1 MKKIFKKNIL
11 NFMCVGLIL
20 TVCLWN
26 LRDYDYI
33 RSVDEFGY
41 FGVAASFAGWDW
53 RDVLAT
59 SDYYSF
65 GYSFLLF
72 PFMLLARLGLPMAL
86 IYKAVILLN
95 GCFLVGVFVLV
106 MHVQRKVFSDFPDQ
120 LQSVTALMVALYIAN
135 AVQSNTA
142 GVEMCL
148 RFLFWAILS
157 TLISFVKKPGI
168 GNSTLLI
175 GLSIYIFTVHMRAIG
190 VSIAVAGVLALYV
203 ISHIKAINK
212 KLLIYIIGLI
222 VVGILAFGGMKRYIT
237 SEVYVN
243 KYEKSKQEITD
254 ESVELDAQVEKIS
267 SSNVNDLQANIG
279 GAAELLT
286 RNGIKDLILSFC
298 GKLFYAFSA
307 TILLGAVGFMIA
319 IRKIWEAIIN
329 KVKRRNET
337 PWGTLQWYVF
347 FSFFALCN
355 SLGVSAIF
363 KCMPFYREGALY
375 LCQVETIVFGRYA
388 DFALGGVMVLGIY
401 GLYHCKEYFLQI
413 IISVMGFLGLSWIVQ
428 YQFDAMIVNLAND
441 KIADFRINQTP
452 WCAILSNGD
461 INYFAYYVAVVSLGI
476 FTVLLFT
483 SFYSKPKFNL
493 FAMGMLAVCIM
504 WGAMEV
510 KYSDEYNQSKS
521 YRDDQIKTVWNWI
534 EMTDSNTDI
543 YYIGN
548 NYGDGGSDVKILQW
562 MLGKRSIHV
571 RTLED
576 ADKIDNAN
584 VIVLCGSDSKKISE
598 YLDAQRLL
606 IFDSKALR
614 VYTTYLR

>member
-1 MKKIFKKNIL
+1 MKKFFKKNIL

-72 PFMLLARLGLPMAL
+72 PFMLLARLGIPMAL

-106 MHVQRKVFSDFPDQ
+106 MHVQRKVFSDFPNQ

-190 VSIAVAGVLALYV
+190 VSIAVAGVLVLYV

-307 TILLGAVGFMIA
+307 TILLGAVGFMVA

-452 WCAILSNGD
+452 WCYILSNGD

-476 FTVLLFT
+476 FSVLLFM
-483 SFYSKPKFNL
+483 SFYSKKRLNL

-510 KYSDEYNQSKS
+510 KYSDGYNQSKS

-562 MLGKRSIHV
+562 MLGERSIHV

-576 ADKIDNAN
+576 ADKIDNTN

-606 IFDSKALR
+606 IFDSEALR

>member
-1 MKKIFKKNIL
+1 MKAFIKKNIV
-11 NFMCVGLIL
+11 NFICAGLIL

-53 RDVLAT
+53 GDVLAT

-65 GYSFLLF
+65 GYSFLLV
-72 PFMLLARLGLPMAL
+72 PFMLLARLGIPMAL
-86 IYKAVILLN
+86 IYKAAILLN
-95 GCFLVGVFVLV
+95 GCFLVGVFALV
-106 MHVQRKVFSDFPDQ
+106 IHVQREIFPDFPDQ
-120 LQSVTALMVALYIAN
+120 LQSAAALMMALYIAN

-157 TLISFVKKPGI
+157 TLISFVKKPGM

-190 VSIAVAGVLALYV
+190 VSIAVVGVLALYV

-307 TILLGAVGFMIA
+307 TILLGAVGFMVA

-452 WCAILSNGD
+452 WCYILSNGD

-476 FTVLLFT
+476 FSVLLFM
-483 SFYSKPKFNL
+483 SFYSKKRLNL

-562 MLGKRSIHV
+562 MLGERSIHV

-576 ADKIDNAN
+576 ADKIDNTN
-584 VIVLCGSDSKKISE
+584 VIVLCGSDSKEISE

-606 IFDSKALR
+606 IFDSEALR

>member
-1 MKKIFKKNIL
+1 MKAFIKKNIV
-11 NFMCVGLIL
+11 NFICAGLIL

-53 RDVLAT
+53 GDVLAT

-65 GYSFLLF
+65 GYSFLLV
-72 PFMLLARLGLPMAL
+72 PFMLLARLGIPMAL

-95 GCFLVGVFVLV
+95 GCFLVGVFALV
-106 MHVQRKVFSDFPDQ
+106 MHVQREIFPDFPDQ
-120 LQSVTALMVALYIAN
+120 LQSAAALMMALYIAN

-212 KLLIYIIGLI
+212 KLLIYMIGLI

-307 TILLGAVGFMIA
+307 TILLGAVGFMVA

-363 KCMPFYREGALY
+363 KCMPFYREGVLY

-452 WCAILSNGD
+452 WCYILSNGD

-476 FTVLLFT
+476 FSVLLFM
-483 SFYSKPKFNL
+483 SFYSKKRLNL

-562 MLGKRSIHV
+562 MLGERSIHV

-576 ADKIDNAN
+576 ADKIDNTN
-584 VIVLCGSDSKKISE
+584 VIVLCGSDSKEISE

-606 IFDSKALR
+606 IFDSEALR

>member
-1 MKKIFKKNIL
+1 MKAFIKKNIV
-11 NFMCVGLIL
+11 NFICAGLIL

-53 RDVLAT
+53 GDVLAT

-65 GYSFLLF
+65 GYSFLLV
-72 PFMLLARLGLPMAL
+72 PFMLLARLGIPMAL

-95 GCFLVGVFVLV
+95 GCFLVGVFALV
-106 MHVQRKVFSDFPDQ
+106 MHVQREIFPDFPDQ
-120 LQSVTALMVALYIAN
+120 LQSAAALMMALYIAN

-190 VSIAVAGVLALYV
+190 VSIAVAGVLVLYV

-212 KLLIYIIGLI
+212 KLLIYMIGLI

-254 ESVELDAQVEKIS
+254 ESVELGAQVEKIS

-307 TILLGAVGFMIA
+307 TILLGAVGFMVA
-319 IRKIWEAIIN
+319 IRKIWEVIIN

-347 FSFFALCN
+347 FSLFALCN

-401 GLYHCKEYFLQI
+401 GLYHCKEYFFQI
-413 IISVMGFLGLSWIVQ
+413 IISIMCFLGLSWIVQ

-452 WCAILSNGD
+452 WCYILSNGD
-461 INYFAYYVAVVSLGI
+461 INYFAYYVAVVSLSI
-476 FTVLLFT
+476 FTILLFL
-483 SFYSKPKFNL
+483 SFYSKRKFNL
-493 FAMGMLAVCIM
+493 FAVGMLAVCIM

-521 YRDDQIKTVWNWI
+521 YRDEQIKTVWNWI

-543 YYIGN
+543 YYIAN

-562 MLGKRSIHV
+562 MLGERSIHV

-576 ADKIDNAN
+576 TDKIDDTN
-584 VIVLCGSDSKKISE
+584 VIVLCGSNSKKISE
-598 YLDAQRLL
+598 YLDAQRML
-606 IFDSKALR
+606 IFDSEAMR

>member
-1 MKKIFKKNIL
+1 MKAFIKKNIV
-11 NFMCVGLIL
+11 NFICAGLIL

-41 FGVAASFAGWDW
+41 FGVAAFFAGWDW
-53 RDVLAT
+53 GDVLAT

-65 GYSFLLF
+65 GYSFLLV
-72 PFMLLARLGLPMAL
+72 PFMLLARLGIPMAL

-95 GCFLVGVFVLV
+95 GCFLVGVFALV
-106 MHVQRKVFSDFPDQ
+106 MHVQREIFPDFPDQ
-120 LQSVTALMVALYIAN
+120 LQSAAALMMALYIAN

-307 TILLGAVGFMIA
+307 TILLGAVGFMVA

-452 WCAILSNGD
+452 WCYILSNGD

-476 FTVLLFT
+476 FSVLLFM
-483 SFYSKPKFNL
+483 SFYSKKRLNL

-562 MLGKRSIHV
+562 MLGERSIHV

-576 ADKIDNAN
+576 ADKIDNTN

-606 IFDSKALR
+606 IFDSEALR

>member
-1 MKKIFKKNIL
+1 MKAFIKKNIV
-11 NFMCVGLIL
+11 NFICAGLIL

-53 RDVLAT
+53 GDVLAT

-65 GYSFLLF
+65 GYSFLLV
-72 PFMLLARLGLPMAL
+72 PFMLLARLGIPMAL

-95 GCFLVGVFVLV
+95 GCFLVGVFALV
-106 MHVQRKVFSDFPDQ
+106 MHVQREIFPDFPDQ
-120 LQSVTALMVALYIAN
+120 LQSAAALMMALYIAN

-212 KLLIYIIGLI
+212 KLLIYMIGLI

-307 TILLGAVGFMIA
+307 TILLGAVGFMVA

-452 WCAILSNGD
+452 WCYILSNGD

-476 FTVLLFT
+476 FSVLLFM
-483 SFYSKPKFNL
+483 SFYSKKRLNL

-562 MLGKRSIHV
+562 MLGERSIHV

-576 ADKIDNAN
+576 ADKIDNTN
-584 VIVLCGSDSKKISE
+584 VIVLCGSDSKEISE

-606 IFDSKALR
+606 IFDSEALR

>member
-1 MKKIFKKNIL
+1 MKVFIKKNIV
-11 NFMCVGLIL
+11 NFICAGLIL

-53 RDVLAT
+53 GDVLAT

-65 GYSFLLF
+65 GYSFLLV
-72 PFMLLARLGLPMAL
+72 PFMLLARLGIPMAL

-95 GCFLVGVFVLV
+95 GCFLVGVFALV
-106 MHVQRKVFSDFPDQ
+106 MHVQREIFPDFPDQ
-120 LQSVTALMVALYIAN
+120 LQSAAALMMALYIAN

-190 VSIAVAGVLALYV
+190 VSIAVAGVLVLYV

-212 KLLIYIIGLI
+212 KLLIYMIGLI

-307 TILLGAVGFMIA
+307 TILLGAVGFMVA

-388 DFALGGVMVLGIY
+388 DFALGGVMALGIY
-401 GLYHCKEYFLQI
+401 GLYHCKEYFFQI
-413 IISVMGFLGLSWIVQ
+413 IISVMCFLGLSWIVQ

-452 WCAILSNGD
+452 WCYILSNGD
-461 INYFAYYVAVVSLGI
+461 INYFAYYVAVVSLSI
-476 FTVLLFT
+476 FTMLLFL
-483 SFYSKPKFNL
+483 SFYSKRKFNL
-493 FAMGMLAVCIM
+493 FAVGMLAVCIM

-521 YRDDQIKTVWNWI
+521 YRDEQIKTVWNWI

-543 YYIGN
+543 YYIAN

-562 MLGKRSIHV
+562 MLGERSIHV

-576 ADKIDNAN
+576 TDKIDDTN
-584 VIVLCGSDSKKISE
+584 VIVLCGSNSKKILE
-598 YLDAQRLL
+598 YLDAQRML
-606 IFDSKALR
+606 IFDSEAMR

>member
-1 MKKIFKKNIL
+1 MKAFIKKNIV
-11 NFMCVGLIL
+11 NFICAGLIL

-53 RDVLAT
+53 GDVLAT

-65 GYSFLLF
+65 GYSFLLV
-72 PFMLLARLGLPMAL
+72 PFMLLARLGIPMAL

-95 GCFLVGVFVLV
+95 GCFLVGVFALV
-106 MHVQRKVFSDFPDQ
+106 MHVQREIFPDFPDQ
-120 LQSVTALMVALYIAN
+120 LQSAAALMMALYIAN

-212 KLLIYIIGLI
+212 KLLIYMIGLI

-307 TILLGAVGFMIA
+307 TILLGAVGFMVA

-452 WCAILSNGD
+452 WCYILSNGD

-476 FTVLLFT
+476 FSVLLFM
-483 SFYSKPKFNL
+483 SFYSKKRLNL

-562 MLGKRSIHV
+562 MLRERSIHV

-576 ADKIDNAN
+576 ADKIDNTN
-584 VIVLCGSDSKKISE
+584 VIVLCGSDSKEISE

-606 IFDSKALR
+606 IFDSEALR

>member
-1 MKKIFKKNIL
+1 MKAFIKKNIV
-11 NFMCVGLIL
+11 NFICAGLIL

-53 RDVLAT
+53 GDVLAT

-65 GYSFLLF
+65 GYSFLLV
-72 PFMLLARLGLPMAL
+72 PFMLLARLGIPMAL

-95 GCFLVGVFVLV
+95 GCFLVGVFALV
-106 MHVQRKVFSDFPDQ
+106 MHVQREIFPDFPDQ
-120 LQSVTALMVALYIAN
+120 LQSAAALIMALYIAN

-190 VSIAVAGVLALYV
+190 VSIAVAGVLVLYV

-307 TILLGAVGFMIA
+307 TILLGAVGFMVA

-452 WCAILSNGD
+452 WCYILSNGD

-476 FTVLLFT
+476 FSVLLFM
-483 SFYSKPKFNL
+483 SFYSKKRLNL

-562 MLGKRSIHV
+562 MLGERSIHV

-576 ADKIDNAN
+576 ADKIDNTN
-584 VIVLCGSDSKKISE
+584 VIVLCGSDSKEISE

-606 IFDSKALR
+606 IFDSEALR

>member
-72 PFMLLARLGLPMAL
+72 PFMLLARLGIPMAL

-106 MHVQRKVFSDFPDQ
+106 MHVQRKVFSDFPNQ

-307 TILLGAVGFMIA
+307 TILLGAVGFMVA

-452 WCAILSNGD
+452 WCYILSNGD

-476 FTVLLFT
+476 FSVLLFM
-483 SFYSKPKFNL
+483 SFYSKKRLNL

-562 MLGKRSIHV
+562 MLGERSIHV

-576 ADKIDNAN
+576 ADKIDNTN

-606 IFDSKALR
+606 IFDSEALR

>member
-72 PFMLLARLGLPMAL
+72 PFMLLARLGIPMAL

-106 MHVQRKVFSDFPDQ
+106 MHVQRKVFSDFPNQ

-307 TILLGAVGFMIA
+307 TILLGAVGFMVA

-452 WCAILSNGD
+452 WCYILSNGD

-476 FTVLLFT
+476 FSVLLFM
-483 SFYSKPKFNL
+483 SFYSKKRLNL
-493 FAMGMLAVCIM
+493 FAMGMLAVCIV

-562 MLGKRSIHV
+562 MLGERSIHV

-576 ADKIDNAN
+576 ADKIDNTN

-606 IFDSKALR
+606 IFDSEALR

>member
-1 MKKIFKKNIL
+1 MKKNFKKNIL

-53 RDVLAT
+53 GDVLAT

-72 PFMLLARLGLPMAL
+72 PFMLLARLGIPMAL

-106 MHVQRKVFSDFPDQ
+106 MHVQRKVFSDFPNQ

-157 TLISFVKKPGI
+157 SLISFVKKPGI

-190 VSIAVAGVLALYV
+190 VSIAVAGVLVLYV

-212 KLLIYIIGLI
+212 KLLIYMIGLI

-237 SEVYVN
+237 SEVYAN

-267 SSNVNDLQANIG
+267 SNNVNDLQANIG

-307 TILLGAVGFMIA
+307 TILLGAAGFMVA

-337 PWGTLQWYVF
+337 SWGTLQWYVF

-388 DFALGGVMVLGIY
+388 DFALGGVMALGIY
-401 GLYHCKEYFLQI
+401 GLYHCKEYFFQI
-413 IISVMGFLGLSWIVQ
+413 IISVMCFLGLSWIVQ

-452 WCAILSNGD
+452 WCYILSNGD

-476 FTVLLFT
+476 FTMLLFL
-483 SFYSKPKFNL
+483 SFYSKRKFNL

-521 YRDDQIKTVWNWI
+521 YRDEQIKTVWNWI

-543 YYIGN
+543 YYIAN

-562 MLGKRSIHV
+562 MLGERSIHV

-576 ADKIDNAN
+576 TDKIDDTN
-584 VIVLCGSDSKKISE
+584 VIVLCGSNSKKISE
-598 YLDAQRLL
+598 YLDGQRML
-606 IFDSKALR
+606 IFDSEAMR

>member
-1 MKKIFKKNIL
+1 MKAFIKKNIV
-11 NFMCVGLIL
+11 NFICAGLIL

-26 LRDYDYI
+26 LRDYDHI

-53 RDVLAT
+53 GDVLAT

-65 GYSFLLF
+65 GYSFLLV
-72 PFMLLARLGLPMAL
+72 PFMLLARLGIPMAL

-95 GCFLVGVFVLV
+95 GCFLVGVFALV
-106 MHVQRKVFSDFPDQ
+106 MHVQREIFPDFPDQ
-120 LQSVTALMVALYIAN
+120 LQSAAALMMALYIAN

-212 KLLIYIIGLI
+212 KLLIYMIGLI

-307 TILLGAVGFMIA
+307 TILLGAVGFMVA

-452 WCAILSNGD
+452 WCYILSNGD

-476 FTVLLFT
+476 FSVLLFM
-483 SFYSKPKFNL
+483 SFYSKKRLNL

-562 MLGKRSIHV
+562 MLGERSIHV

-576 ADKIDNAN
+576 ADKIDNTN
-584 VIVLCGSDSKKISE
+584 VIVLCGSDSKEISE

-606 IFDSKALR
+606 IFDSEALR

>member
-1 MKKIFKKNIL
+1 MKAFIKKNIV
-11 NFMCVGLIL
+11 NFICAGLIL

-53 RDVLAT
+53 GDVLAT

-65 GYSFLLF
+65 GYSFLLV
-72 PFMLLARLGLPMAL
+72 PFMLLARLGIPMAL

-95 GCFLVGVFVLV
+95 GCFLVGVFALV
-106 MHVQRKVFSDFPDQ
+106 MHVQREIFPDFPDQ
-120 LQSVTALMVALYIAN
+120 LQSAAALIMALYIAN

-190 VSIAVAGVLALYV
+190 VSIAVAGVLVLYV

-307 TILLGAVGFMIA
+307 TILLGAVGFMVA

-452 WCAILSNGD
+452 WCYILSNGD

-476 FTVLLFT
+476 FSVLLFM
-483 SFYSKPKFNL
+483 SFYSKKRLNL

-562 MLGKRSIHV
+562 MLGERSIHV

-576 ADKIDNAN
+576 ADKIDNTN

-606 IFDSKALR
+606 IFDSEALR

>member
-72 PFMLLARLGLPMAL
+72 PFMLLARLGIPMAL

-106 MHVQRKVFSDFPDQ
+106 MHVQRKVFSDFPNQ

-212 KLLIYIIGLI
+212 KLLIYMIGLI

-307 TILLGAVGFMIA
+307 TILLGAVGFMVA

-452 WCAILSNGD
+452 WCYILSNGD

-476 FTVLLFT
+476 FSVLLFM
-483 SFYSKPKFNL
+483 SFYSKKRLNL

-562 MLGKRSIHV
+562 MLGERSIHV

-576 ADKIDNAN
+576 ADKIDNTN

-606 IFDSKALR
+606 IFDSEALR

>member
-1 MKKIFKKNIL
+1 MKAFIKKNIV
-11 NFMCVGLIL
+11 NFICAGLIL

-53 RDVLAT
+53 GDVLAT

-65 GYSFLLF
+65 GYSFLLV
-72 PFMLLARLGLPMAL
+72 PFMLLARLGIPMAL

-95 GCFLVGVFVLV
+95 GCFLVGVFALV
-106 MHVQRKVFSDFPDQ
+106 MHVQREIFPGFPDQ
-120 LQSVTALMVALYIAN
+120 LQSAAALIMALYIAN

-190 VSIAVAGVLALYV
+190 VSIAVAGVLVLYV

-212 KLLIYIIGLI
+212 KLLIYMIGLI

-307 TILLGAVGFMIA
+307 TILLGAVGFMVA

-388 DFALGGVMVLGIY
+388 DFALGGVMALGIY
-401 GLYHCKEYFLQI
+401 GLYHCKEYFFQI
-413 IISVMGFLGLSWIVQ
+413 IISVMCFLGLSWIVQ

-452 WCAILSNGD
+452 WCYILSNGD
-461 INYFAYYVAVVSLGI
+461 INYFAYYVAVVSLSI
-476 FTVLLFT
+476 FTMLLFL
-483 SFYSKPKFNL
+483 SFYSKRKFNL
-493 FAMGMLAVCIM
+493 FAVGMLAVCII

-521 YRDDQIKTVWNWI
+521 YRDEQIKTVWNWI

-543 YYIGN
+543 YYIAN

-562 MLGKRSIHV
+562 MLGERSIHV

-576 ADKIDNAN
+576 TDKIDDTN
-584 VIVLCGSDSKKISE
+584 VIVLCGSNSKKILE
-598 YLDAQRLL
+598 YLDAQRML
-606 IFDSKALR
+606 IFDSEAMR

>member
-1 MKKIFKKNIL
+1 
-11 NFMCVGLIL
+11 MCVGLIL

-72 PFMLLARLGLPMAL
+72 PFMLLARLGIPMAL

-106 MHVQRKVFSDFPDQ
+106 MHVQRKVFSDFPNQ

-307 TILLGAVGFMIA
+307 TILLGAVGFMVA

-452 WCAILSNGD
+452 WCYILSNGD

-476 FTVLLFT
+476 FSVLLFM
-483 SFYSKPKFNL
+483 SFYSKKRLNL
-493 FAMGMLAVCIM
+493 FAMGMLAVCIV

-562 MLGKRSIHV
+562 MLGERSIHV

-576 ADKIDNAN
+576 ADKIDNTN

-606 IFDSKALR
+606 IFDSEALR

>member
-1 MKKIFKKNIL
+1 MKAFIKKNIV
-11 NFMCVGLIL
+11 NFICAGLIL

-53 RDVLAT
+53 GDVLAT

-65 GYSFLLF
+65 GYSFLLV
-72 PFMLLARLGLPMAL
+72 PFMLLARLGIPMAL

-95 GCFLVGVFVLV
+95 GCFLVGVFALV
-106 MHVQRKVFSDFPDQ
+106 MHVQREVFPDFPDQ
-120 LQSVTALMVALYIAN
+120 LQSAAALMMALYIAN

-212 KLLIYIIGLI
+212 KLLIYMIGLI

-254 ESVELDAQVEKIS
+254 ESVELGAQVEKIS

-307 TILLGAVGFMIA
+307 TILLGAVGFMVA
-319 IRKIWEAIIN
+319 IRKIWEVIIN

-337 PWGTLQWYVF
+337 PWGTLQWYIF
-347 FSFFALCN
+347 FSLFALCN

-401 GLYHCKEYFLQI
+401 GLYHCKEYFFQI
-413 IISVMGFLGLSWIVQ
+413 IISIMCFLGLSWIVQ

-452 WCAILSNGD
+452 WCYILSNGD
-461 INYFAYYVAVVSLGI
+461 INYFAYYVAVVSLSI
-476 FTVLLFT
+476 FTMLLFL
-483 SFYSKPKFNL
+483 SFYSKRKFNL
-493 FAMGMLAVCIM
+493 FAVGMLAVCIM

-521 YRDDQIKTVWNWI
+521 YRDEQIKTVWNWI

-543 YYIGN
+543 YYIAN

-562 MLGKRSIHV
+562 MLGERSIHV

-576 ADKIDNAN
+576 TDKIDDTN
-584 VIVLCGSDSKKISE
+584 VIVLCGSNSKKISE
-598 YLDAQRLL
+598 YLDAQRML
-606 IFDSKALR
+606 IFDSEAMR

>member
-1 MKKIFKKNIL
+1 MKVFIKKNIV
-11 NFMCVGLIL
+11 NFICAGLIL

-53 RDVLAT
+53 GDVLAT

-65 GYSFLLF
+65 GYSFLLV
-72 PFMLLARLGLPMAL
+72 PFMLLARLGIPMAL

-95 GCFLVGVFVLV
+95 GCFLVGVFALV
-106 MHVQRKVFSDFPDQ
+106 MHVQREIFPDFPDQ
-120 LQSVTALMVALYIAN
+120 LQSAAALMMALYIAN

-190 VSIAVAGVLALYV
+190 VSIAVAGVLVLYV

-212 KLLIYIIGLI
+212 KLLIYMVGLI

-254 ESVELDAQVEKIS
+254 ESVELGAQVEKIS

-307 TILLGAVGFMIA
+307 TILLGAVGFMVA
-319 IRKIWEAIIN
+319 IRKIWEVIIN

-347 FSFFALCN
+347 FSLFALCN

-388 DFALGGVMVLGIY
+388 DFALG
-401 GLYHCKEYFLQI
+401 
-413 IISVMGFLGLSWIVQ
+413 LS
-428 YQFDAMIVNLAND
+428 L
-441 KIADFRINQTP
+441 
-452 WCAILSNGD
+452 
-461 INYFAYYVAVVSLGI
+461 
-476 FTVLLFT
+476 
-483 SFYSKPKFNL
+483 
-493 FAMGMLAVCIM
+493 
-504 WGAMEV
+504 
-510 KYSDEYNQSKS
+510 
-521 YRDDQIKTVWNWI
+521 
-534 EMTDSNTDI
+534 
-543 YYIGN
+543 
-548 NYGDGGSDVKILQW
+548 
-562 MLGKRSIHV
+562 IH
-571 RTLED
+571 
-576 ADKIDNAN
+576 I
-584 VIVLCGSDSKKISE
+584 
-598 YLDAQRLL
+598 
-606 IFDSKALR
+606 
-614 VYTTYLR
+614 

>member
-1 MKKIFKKNIL
+1 
-11 NFMCVGLIL
+11 MCVGLIL

-576 ADKIDNAN
+576 ADKIDNKN

>member
-1 MKKIFKKNIL
+1 MKAFIKKNIV
-11 NFMCVGLIL
+11 NFICAGLIL

-53 RDVLAT
+53 GDVLAT

-65 GYSFLLF
+65 GYSFLLV
-72 PFMLLARLGLPMAL
+72 PFMLLARLGIPMAL

-95 GCFLVGVFVLV
+95 GCFLVGVFALV
-106 MHVQRKVFSDFPDQ
+106 MHVQREIFPDFPDQ
-120 LQSVTALMVALYIAN
+120 LQSAAALMMALYIAN

-190 VSIAVAGVLALYV
+190 VSIAVAGVLVLYV

-212 KLLIYIIGLI
+212 KLLIYMIGLI

-254 ESVELDAQVEKIS
+254 ESVELGAQVEKIS

-307 TILLGAVGFMIA
+307 TILLGAVGFMVA
-319 IRKIWEAIIN
+319 IRKIWEVIIN

-347 FSFFALCN
+347 FSLFALCN

-401 GLYHCKEYFLQI
+401 GLYHCKEYFFQI
-413 IISVMGFLGLSWIVQ
+413 IISIMCFLGLSWIVQ

-452 WCAILSNGD
+452 WCYILSNGD
-461 INYFAYYVAVVSLGI
+461 INYFAYYVAVVSLSI
-476 FTVLLFT
+476 FTMLLFL
-483 SFYSKPKFNL
+483 SFYSKRKFNL
-493 FAMGMLAVCIM
+493 FAVGMLAVCIM

-521 YRDDQIKTVWNWI
+521 YRDEQIKTVWNWI

-543 YYIGN
+543 YYIAN

-562 MLGKRSIHV
+562 MLGERSIHV

-576 ADKIDNAN
+576 TDKIDDTN
-584 VIVLCGSDSKKISE
+584 VIVLCGSNSKKISE
-598 YLDAQRLL
+598 YLDAQRML
-606 IFDSKALR
+606 IFDSEAMR

>member
-1 MKKIFKKNIL
+1 MKAFIKKNIV
-11 NFMCVGLIL
+11 NFICAGLIL

-53 RDVLAT
+53 GDVLAT

-65 GYSFLLF
+65 GYSFLLV
-72 PFMLLARLGLPMAL
+72 PFMLLARLGIPMAL

-95 GCFLVGVFVLV
+95 GCFLVGVFALV
-106 MHVQRKVFSDFPDQ
+106 MHVQREIFPDFPDQ
-120 LQSVTALMVALYIAN
+120 LQSAAALMMALYIAN

-157 TLISFVKKPGI
+157 TLISFVKKPGM

-190 VSIAVAGVLALYV
+190 VSIAVVGVLALYV

-307 TILLGAVGFMIA
+307 TILLGAVGFMVA

-452 WCAILSNGD
+452 WCYILSNGD

-476 FTVLLFT
+476 FSVLLFM
-483 SFYSKPKFNL
+483 SFYSKKRLNL

-562 MLGKRSIHV
+562 MLGERSIHV

-576 ADKIDNAN
+576 ADKIDNTN
-584 VIVLCGSDSKKISE
+584 VIVLCGSDSKEISE

-606 IFDSKALR
+606 IFDSEALR

>member
-1 MKKIFKKNIL
+1 MKKNFKKNIL

-72 PFMLLARLGLPMAL
+72 PFMLLARLGIPMAL

-106 MHVQRKVFSDFPDQ
+106 MHVQRKIFSDFPDQ

-190 VSIAVAGVLALYV
+190 VSIAIAGVVVLYV
-203 ISHIKAINK
+203 ILHMKTINK
-212 KLLIYIIGLI
+212 KLLIYMIGLTA
-222 VVGILAFGGMKRYIT
+222 VGILIFGGIKRYIT

-254 ESVELDAQVEKIS
+254 ESVELGAQVEKIS
-267 SSNVNDLQANIG
+267 SSNVNDLQANIDSATG
-279 GAAELLT
+279 LLT
-286 RNGIKDLILSFC
+286 GNGIKDLILSLC
-298 GKLFYAFSA
+298 GKLYYAFSA
-307 TILLGAVGFMIA
+307 TILLGAVGFVVA
-319 IRKIWEAIIN
+319 IRKMWEAIIN

-401 GLYHCKEYFLQI
+401 GLYHCKNYFLQV

-452 WCAILSNGD
+452 WCYILSNGD

-476 FTVLLFT
+476 FTMLLFT

-576 ADKIDNAN
+576 ADKIDNKN
-584 VIVLCGSDSKKISE
+584 VIVLCSSDSKKISE

-606 IFDSKALR
+606 IFDSEALR

>member
-1 MKKIFKKNIL
+1 MKAFIKKNIV
-11 NFMCVGLIL
+11 NFICAGLIL

-53 RDVLAT
+53 GDVLAT

-65 GYSFLLF
+65 GYSFLLV
-72 PFMLLARLGLPMAL
+72 PFMLLARLGIPMAL

-95 GCFLVGVFVLV
+95 GCFLVGVFALV
-106 MHVQRKVFSDFPDQ
+106 MHVQREIFPDFPDQ
-120 LQSVTALMVALYIAN
+120 LQSAAALMMALYIAN

-212 KLLIYIIGLI
+212 KLLIYMIGLI

-307 TILLGAVGFMIA
+307 TILLGAVGFMVA

-388 DFALGGVMVLGIY
+388 DFALGGVMVRGIY

-452 WCAILSNGD
+452 WCYILSNGD

-476 FTVLLFT
+476 FSVLLFM
-483 SFYSKPKFNL
+483 SFYSKKRLNL

-562 MLGKRSIHV
+562 MLGERSIHV

-576 ADKIDNAN
+576 ADKIDNTN
-584 VIVLCGSDSKKISE
+584 VIVLCGSDSKEISE

-606 IFDSKALR
+606 IFDSEALR

>member
-1 MKKIFKKNIL
+1 MKIKEVL
-11 NFMCVGLIL
+11 L
-20 TVCLWN
+20 T
-26 LRDYDYI
+26 
-33 RSVDEFGY
+33 
-41 FGVAASFAGWDW
+41 
-53 RDVLAT
+53 
-59 SDYYSF
+59 
-65 GYSFLLF
+65 
-72 PFMLLARLGLPMAL
+72 
-86 IYKAVILLN
+86 
-95 GCFLVGVFVLV
+95 
-106 MHVQRKVFSDFPDQ
+106 
-120 LQSVTALMVALYIAN
+120 
-135 AVQSNTA
+135 
-142 GVEMCL
+142 
-148 RFLFWAILS
+148 AI
-157 TLISFVKKPGI
+157 II
-168 GNSTLLI
+168 
-175 GLSIYIFTVHMRAIG
+175 
-190 VSIAVAGVLALYV
+190 VSIAALPINTKAVTLQEYENEVAKYQSQINEKKAQLAKNNETIASV
-203 ISHIKAINK
+203 QAKIKSYQSQIQKNQEEQERLQK
-212 KLLIYIIGLI
+212 EIDD
-222 VVGILAFGGMKRYIT
+222 
-237 SEVYVN
+237 SN
-243 KYEKSKQEITD
+243 EKSKQEITD

-307 TILLGAVGFMIA
+307 TILLGAVGFMVA

-452 WCAILSNGD
+452 WCYILSNGD

-476 FTVLLFT
+476 FSVLLFM
-483 SFYSKPKFNL
+483 SFYSKKRLNL

-548 NYGDGGSDVKILQW
+548 NYGDVCEYNKVVCKYSESNIQDIELEPWIPIK
-562 MLGKRSIHV
+562 KIHV
-571 RTLED
+571 KKGQKVKSGDVLITVVAGDIDEKIAEYEYQIKMKETQISQARHLCELEVKRQKELMDDKVAIRAIEERYD
-576 ADKIDNAN
+576 ADISNLTAELEVQKTGLEQALEEREDFEIKATIDGTVTYVDNHIAKN
-584 VIVLCGSDSKKISE
+584 SSGSEGEAFGFMNKEKKKVVSISDGSMPRFTGSIDTASTVSTE
-598 YLDAQRLL
+598 
-606 IFDSKALR
+606 
-614 VYTTYLR
+614 TTGTTAGTEAAGGTASAWERQG

>member
-1 MKKIFKKNIL
+1 MKAFIKKNIV
-11 NFMCVGLIL
+11 NFICAGLIL

-53 RDVLAT
+53 GDVLAT

-65 GYSFLLF
+65 GYSFLLV
-72 PFMLLARLGLPMAL
+72 PFMLLARLGIPMAL

-95 GCFLVGVFVLV
+95 GCFLVGVFALV
-106 MHVQRKVFSDFPDQ
+106 MHVQREIFPGFPDQ
-120 LQSVTALMVALYIAN
+120 LQSAAALIMALYIAN

-190 VSIAVAGVLALYV
+190 VSIAVAGALALYV

-212 KLLIYIIGLI
+212 KLLIYMIGLI

-254 ESVELDAQVEKIS
+254 ESVELGAQVEKIS

-307 TILLGAVGFMIA
+307 TILLGAVGFMVA
-319 IRKIWEAIIN
+319 IRKIWEVIIN

-337 PWGTLQWYVF
+337 PWGTLQWYIF
-347 FSFFALCN
+347 FSLFALCN

-401 GLYHCKEYFLQI
+401 GLYHCKEYFFQI
-413 IISVMGFLGLSWIVQ
+413 IISIMCFLGLSWIVQ

-452 WCAILSNGD
+452 WCYILSNGD
-461 INYFAYYVAVVSLGI
+461 INYFAYYVAVVSLSI
-476 FTVLLFT
+476 FTMLLFL
-483 SFYSKPKFNL
+483 SFYSKRKFNL
-493 FAMGMLAVCIM
+493 FAVGMLAVCIM

-521 YRDDQIKTVWNWI
+521 YRDEQIKTVWNWI

-543 YYIGN
+543 YYIAN

-562 MLGKRSIHV
+562 MLGERSIHV

-576 ADKIDNAN
+576 TDKIDDTN
-584 VIVLCGSDSKKISE
+584 VIVLCGSNSKKISE
-598 YLDAQRLL
+598 YLDAQRML
-606 IFDSKALR
+606 IFDSEAMR